1 MLSPAGKCHM
11 RFSDAD
17 GYARGESVVCVMLK
31 TISQTLADG
40 DHMYAIVR
48 ETGVSQCGYTT
59 AITILSEKSINEL
72 KSPNVQTSR
81 VGFGAATRSMPIFR
95 GPRYWH
101 SGRRSVGGTGH
112 LGRFFSIPSRRLRL
126 NTRCI
131 GGRLRQNVSGRL
143 VSRYAD

>member
-1 MLSPAGKCHM
+1 M

-40 DHMYAIVR
+40 DHI
-48 ETGVSQCGYTT
+48 
-59 AITILSEKSINEL
+59 EKSINEL
-72 KSPNVQTSR
+72 KSPNIQTSR

-143 VSRYAD
+143 VSRYADYLGAHTDVNLNQLA